1 MMGYQGLVWLVSLS
15 CMVQGL
21 RATLEDHIHF
31 SRVFGENRNYRVFLP
46 PDYSVSGKHYPVLY
60 WFHGSGGSSTQETYR
75 KDFEDYVNS
84 HDLIIVNVDGSTESG
99 STWDYALAFEYETR
113 TQEGRAA
120 LTGMHFSRYIREL
133 IGVIDS
139 AYRTI
144 PDRDHRAASGQSM
157 GGLMSPWIASQN
169 KDLIGSASMF
179 SPSPDAA
186 MFGPQG
192 KEVCFVNSELYRSL
206 KGIPIR
212 ITIANGDRYRQYYSE
227 QKAKWELTDLTHF
240 EYHTV
245 NYPDHRAVGIPA
257 QFDFHMSEFSKQHSV
272 PQNWHHAD
280 PFTNFSIWNYKIDAK
295 RDKGA
300 FTILENVSPEGMLI
314 SSRTFLPDGPILKND
329 FITVKTGPVYSP
341 SKEYILT
348 DFNRSTRKIKTTK
361 LTSDNNG
368 RLEFSING
376 GGHAIGIKTRYQ
388 GAKLFIMP
396 LSGSEERY
404 CEEGQK
410 YGLDFIIV
418 NVGTESSGP
427 VRIKATT
434 PKPLIT
440 FENDFI
446 TMASLK
452 PGEFIE
458 MKDLFTFII
467 NNSGIKEPESSDFI
481 SKISLETTYN
491 NPVKEISEMFI
502 YPVPKTPEVTDISD
516 ILILDG
522 TSKAVEVYDNLKHEI
537 TVNNLTGGTGNG
549 NSIPEPGETIE
560 LYVRLPR
567 GLGQNDINT
576 YHPAY
581 LVNPYEHPEVSIDK
595 LKYNL
600 KGSEWSGAAN
610 IQSRIRINENV
621 PPGTVLNLWLKCES
635 YEFSEE
641 GFTRPIQRH
650 SYDYRRVSIR
660 VN

>member
-1 MMGYQGLVWLVSLS
+1 MIFGGLILFFSSLVLTQSPE
-15 CMVQGL
+15 
-21 RATLEDHIHF
+21 TTIEDRSHF
-31 SRVFGENRNYRVFLP
+31 STVFGKTRNYRVFLP
-46 PDYSVSGKHYPVLY
+46 PDYISSGKRYPVLY

-75 KDFEDYVNS
+75 KDFEEYVSS

-120 LTGMHFSRYIREL
+120 LTGMHFSKYIREL

-144 PDRDHRAASGQSM
+144 PDRNHRATSGQSM

-245 NYPDHRAVGIPA
+245 NYPDHRAVNIPA
-257 QFDFHMSEFSKQHSV
+257 QFDFHMSEFSKKHSV
-272 PQNWHHAD
+272 PHIWHHAD
-280 PFTNFSIWNYKIDAK
+280 PFTNFSVWNYSVDAK
-295 RDKGA
+295 RDRAA
-300 FTILENVSPEGMLI
+300 FTILEKVNHEGMLI
-314 SSRTFLPDGPILKND
+314 SSRPYLPDGPILKSD
-329 FITVKTGPVYSP
+329 LITIKTGPVYSK

-348 DFNRSTRKIKTTK
+348 DFNRSTKKINTTK
-361 LTSDNNG
+361 LLSDNSG
-368 RLEFSING
+368 RLEFSVNG
-376 GGHAIGIKTRYQ
+376 GGHAIGINTWNS

-396 LSGSEERY
+396 LSGNEELY
-404 CEEGQK
+404 CEEGKK

-446 TMASLK
+446 TTASLK

-458 MKDLFTFII
+458 MKDLFHFTI
-467 NNSGIKEPESSDFI
+467 NNLDINDLESDDFI
-481 SKISLETTYN
+481 TKISLQTTYN
-491 NPVKEISEMFI
+491 NPVKDISDIFI
-502 YPVPKTPEVTDISD
+502 YPVQKTPDLTDLSD
-516 ILILDG
+516 LLILDG
-522 TSKAVEVYDNLKHEI
+522 TSKSAEVYDNLKHEI
-537 TVNNLTGGTGNG
+537 TVNNLTGGSGNG

-560 LYVRLPR
+560 LFIRLPR
-567 GLGQNDINT
+567 GLGQNDLNT
-576 YHPAY
+576 FHPAY
-581 LVNPYEHPEVSIDK
+581 LVNPYGYSDVSVDEM
-595 LKYNL
+595 KYNL

-610 IQSRIRINENV
+610 MQSKIRINDNV
-621 PPGTVLNLWLKCES
+621 PPGTILNLWLKCES

-650 SYDYRRVSIR
+650 RYDYRKVKIR